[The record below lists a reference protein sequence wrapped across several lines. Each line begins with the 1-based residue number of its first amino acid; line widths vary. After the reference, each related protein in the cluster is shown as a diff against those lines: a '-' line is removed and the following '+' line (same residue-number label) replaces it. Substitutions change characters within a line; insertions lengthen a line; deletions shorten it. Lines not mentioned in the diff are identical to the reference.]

1 MLLRAISEPWARPS
15 ELAHTCARFLLANDA
30 IRGGL
35 ARTAEVWSNSSLA
48 VFAEN
53 RLLRAVLVFAPIC
66 DVALERFA
74 TSLRFSLL
82 TAAQFAAERLIAE
95 PLLSFYCAIA
105 RQCFINNY
113 VFAQADDEIEQA
125 MALRDTL
132 VASSASGTA
141 FPILSLVVVAAYFPL
156 HALPRIE
163 SLVHLEWPNAVKALL
178 AQHLRAGRGKAFT
191 RIHANPDSHLR
202 RCINLGSYAI
212 RREPLSTMG
221 QGGAWTHSEDG

>member
-1 MLLRAISEPWARPS
+1 MRTISVGQR
-15 ELAHTCARFLLANDA
+15 
-30 IRGGL
+30 
-35 ARTAEVWSNSSLA
+35 
-48 VFAEN
+48 
-53 RLLRAVLVFAPIC
+53 
-66 DVALERFA
+66 
-74 TSLRFSLL
+74 
-82 TAAQFAAERLIAE
+82 
-95 PLLSFYCAIA
+95 FYCAIA

-113 VFAQADDEIEQA
+113 VFAQADEEIEHA

-132 VASSASGTA
+132 VTSIASGTA

-178 AQHLRAGRGKAFT
+178 AQQVSAPGEEKRLRVSMPILTA
-191 RIHANPDSHLR
+191 ICDIDP
-202 RCINLGSYAI
+202 GSYAI